1 MSESDE
7 VILKEVEI
15 ESSQKEGIKGKEITM
30 KLMRQQFLER
40 KNDDTNRY
48 KVNLVSKL
56 GPV

>member
-7 VILKEVEI
+7 VILKEAEI
-15 ESSQKEGIKGKEITM
+15 ESSQKEGIKGKEITT

-48 KVNLVSKL
+48 KVII
-56 GPV
+56 

>member
-7 VILKEVEI
+7 VILKEAEI

-30 KLMRQQFLER
+30 KLMRQQFLQR

-48 KVNLVSKL
+48 KVNLVTR
-56 GPV
+56 